1 MSNANEEHRTSNIER
16 YVLSIILS
24 AIASSRNPTAPRQ
37 NPTGS
42 SRNVWWVNAVIVP
55 TVNASA
61 ASPINAQQMLRM
73 AAIIIRS

>member
-24 AIASSRNPTAPRQ
+24 AIANSRNPTAPRQ

-73 AAIIIRS
+73 APIIIR